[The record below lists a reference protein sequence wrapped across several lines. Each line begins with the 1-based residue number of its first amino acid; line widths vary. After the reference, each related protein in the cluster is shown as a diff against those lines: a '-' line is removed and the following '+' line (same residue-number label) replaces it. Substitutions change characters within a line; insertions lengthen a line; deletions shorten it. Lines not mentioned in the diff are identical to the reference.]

1 MTPQPSRDESAE
13 LRESQK
19 TWFDHMTGYLKWK
32 ILGPDINNPF
42 KPPVSY
48 HLLTRMANQREY
60 LAQHIQIRCM
70 CDGYEVMI
78 IANPANP
85 RVTSSHPC
93 ISSMPHDL
101 IFDYITRAQL
111 DEFIEEEIDRITE
124 EIKEHLAKR
133 TQERAEYL
141 SQLSAK
147 KRAKTA
153 DGLSAIGKDPAKDG
167 NAAKESGPSKG
178 AKDSSKSKGY
188 RVLKR

>member
-1 MTPQPSRDESAE
+1 
-13 LRESQK
+13 
-19 TWFDHMTGYLKWK
+19 
-32 ILGPDINNPF
+32 
-42 KPPVSY
+42 
-48 HLLTRMANQREY
+48 
-60 LAQHIQIRCM
+60 
-70 CDGYEVMI
+70 
-78 IANPANP
+78 
-85 RVTSSHPC
+85 
-93 ISSMPHDL
+93 MPHDL